1 LVKEGW
7 LDERIIT
14 VEIPNEFDDLDEK
27 LSWNSLIL
35 ENSNVDEAISKL

>member
-1 LVKEGW
+1 MREETLLLVKEGW

-27 LSWNSLIL
+27 LS
-35 ENSNVDEAISKL
+35 